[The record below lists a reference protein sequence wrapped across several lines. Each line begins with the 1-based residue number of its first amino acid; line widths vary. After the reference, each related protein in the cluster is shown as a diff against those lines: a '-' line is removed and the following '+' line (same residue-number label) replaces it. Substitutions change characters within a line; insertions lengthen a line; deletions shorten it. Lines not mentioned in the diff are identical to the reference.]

1 MMFRFMSECVVPN
14 KCGVFGNEAID
25 SADTQYKYKKWVNT
39 AENVNTFWIGN
50 NCYNCKR
57 YFYL

>member
-25 SADTQYKYKKWVNT
+25 SADTQYKYKK
-39 AENVNTFWIGN
+39 
-50 NCYNCKR
+50 
-57 YFYL
+57 